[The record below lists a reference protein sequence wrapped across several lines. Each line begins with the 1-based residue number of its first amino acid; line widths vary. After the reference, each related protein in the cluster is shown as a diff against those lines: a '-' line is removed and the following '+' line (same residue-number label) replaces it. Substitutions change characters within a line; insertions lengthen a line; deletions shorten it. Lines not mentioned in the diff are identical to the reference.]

1 MKTALISTSGFVGT
15 TLLKEHQKCEML
27 NVNLRQIHLFEQL
40 SKYHDGYLEGKTI
53 ALWGVNFKLETD
65 DMCEVTALVMIDL
78 LLNAGCTVQVFD
90 PVSMEECR
98 GRIGDT
104 VIYANDMYEAVLNAD
119 ALLLLTEW
127 KLFRLPSWGVLK
139 KTMNELLILDGRNIY
154 EKKELEELGFNYFCI
169 GK

>member
-1 MKTALISTSGFVGT
+1 MSVLKTVEKVNEA
-15 TLLKEHQKCEML
+15 QKK
-27 NVNLRQIHLFEQL
+27 VLFEIL
-40 SKYHDGYLEGKTI
+40 SKYYDGKLEGKTI
-53 ALWGVNFKLETD
+53 ALWGLAFKPETD
-65 DMCEVTALVMIDL
+65 DIREATALIIIDL
-78 LLNAGCTVQVFD
+78 LLKAGCTVRVFD

-98 GRIGDT
+98 RRMGNTI
-104 VIYANDMYEAVLNAD
+104 VYANDMYDAVLNAD